1 LIPRRG
7 TRAPILAAVA
17 FLVLV
22 LTGSAARAE
31 LKLQPA
37 DPTAPAYVP
46 PGAVVAPAPPPAREP
61 ITRKWWF
68 WTAVGAAVVTTV
80 VVVVV
85 ATREPSPPG
94 STLGNMNAFGG
105 K

>member
-1 LIPRRG
+1 MSARRG
-7 TRAPILAAVA
+7 ARAPLAILAA
-17 FLVLV
+17 FLVLC
-22 LTGSAARAE
+22 LSASAARAE

-37 DPTAPAYVP
+37 DPTAPPAYVP
-46 PGAVVAPAPPPAREP
+46 PGAVMAPAQPPPEP

-68 WTAVGAAVVTTV
+68 WTAVGAAVVATV

-94 STLGNMNAFGG
+94 STLGNMNAFMG